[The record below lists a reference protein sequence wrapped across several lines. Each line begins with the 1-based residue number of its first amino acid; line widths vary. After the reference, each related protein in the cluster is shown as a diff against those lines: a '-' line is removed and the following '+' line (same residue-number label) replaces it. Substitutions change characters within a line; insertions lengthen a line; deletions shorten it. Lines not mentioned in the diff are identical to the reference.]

1 MVLTAVARMR
11 LIKQLLKIV
20 SILVLI
26 AGVGTL
32 YVLNRGGVFRK
43 IEPHFAGSCESLP
56 LDASAEDMTVD
67 RERGLVY
74 ISYLDR
80 QALIQGQGKAEGS
93 VQGTIMRLD
102 LNRSPLVLEEALIDK
117 PAHLRTHGLSLYI
130 DPAGRRS
137 LFVIN
142 HPLNRGTEPEL
153 VEAFDEVEPG
163 RFKHRETFASPL
175 FNSPNDMAAVG
186 PRQFYVANDKV
197 LKGGIAAGLQQ
208 LGIGASPLTYFDGT
222 EARVVAGDI
231 ASGGGINV
239 SADGS
244 ELYVSETSAQRLRV
258 FRRNPADGSV
268 SEQERIPV
276 PTSPDNIDVA
286 ADGSLWVTGHANT
299 LKLIQHF
306 ITGSPAPTQVLRVVP
321 DGSGGPAVEE
331 IYLNAGEQIS
341 AGSVGVTY
349 GKKLLIGSITARQ
362 ILVCEQA

>member
-1 MVLTAVARMR
+1 MR
-11 LIKQLLKIV
+11 VIKQLLKIIGV
-20 SILVLI
+20 LVLV
-26 AGVGTL
+26 AAVGTL
-32 YVLNRGGVFRK
+32 YVLNRGGVFRR
-43 IEPHFAGSCESLP
+43 IEPHFAGNCESLP
-56 LDASAEDMTVD
+56 LDASAEDMQVD

-80 QALIQGQGKAEGS
+80 QALIKGEGAAPGS

-102 LNRSPLVLEEALIDK
+102 LNRQPLALEDALQDR

-130 DPAGRRS
+130 DAAGKRT

-153 VEAFDEVEPG
+153 VEIFDEVEPG
-163 RFKHRETFASPL
+163 RFTHRATIASPL
-175 FNSPNDMAAVG
+175 FNSPNDLAAVG
-186 PRQFYVANDKV
+186 PSQFYVANDKV
-197 LKGGIAAGLQQ
+197 LKGGLAAGLQQ

-222 EARVVAGDI
+222 VARVVRDDI

-239 SADGS
+239 SPDGKT
-244 ELYVSETSAQRLRV
+244 LYVSETAGQRLRV
-258 FRRNPADGSV
+258 LARNPADGSV
-268 SEQERIPV
+268 TEAAQIAL
-276 PTSPDNIDVA
+276 PTSPDNVDVA

-306 ITGSPAPTQVLRVVP
+306 IKGSPAPTQVLRVVP
-321 DGSGGPAVEE
+321 GAGAGGAATVEE

-362 ILVCEQA
+362 VLVCQMS

>member
-1 MVLTAVARMR
+1 MR
-11 LIKQLLKIV
+11 FIKSLLKIIG
-20 SILVLI
+20 ILVLV
-26 AGVGTL
+26 AGLGTL
-32 YVLNRGGVFRK
+32 YVLNRGGAFRK
-43 IEPHFAGSCESLP
+43 IEPHFAGNCQTLP

-80 QALIQGQGKAEGS
+80 QALINGEGKAAGS

-102 LNRSPLVLEEALIDK
+102 LNRSPLVLVDALLDK

-130 DPAGRRS
+130 DPTGKRS

-142 HPLNRGTEPEL
+142 HPLTRGTEPEL
-153 VEAFDEVEPG
+153 VEVFDEVEPG
-163 RFKHRETFASPL
+163 QFRHRETFGSPL

-197 LKGGIAAGLQQ
+197 LTGGLAAGLQQ

-222 EARVVAGDI
+222 TARVVRDDI

-239 SADGS
+239 SADGNT
-244 ELYVSETSAQRLRV
+244 LYVSETSAQRLRLLE
-258 FRRNPADGSV
+258 RNPADGSV
-268 SEQERIPV
+268 TEKARIAL
-276 PTSPDNIDVA
+276 PTSPDNVDVA

-306 ITGSPAPTQVLRVVP
+306 IKGSPAPTQVLRVVP
-321 DGSGGPAVEE
+321 DGSGGAAIDE
-331 IYLNAGEQIS
+331 IYLNGGEQIS

-362 ILVCEQA
+362 ILVCEQT